1 MHLCLLLI
9 LGNCYEYIW
18 CPIHWGSSYGMNELP
33 LTANTFFFPFLVARA
48 CLKSCVFQSQC
59 FQNFP
64 TTTNRKTFF
73 YNVIWCVCIYTYTH
87 AHVHVY
93 AHECTHACAYIHE
106 HLKQNFTKQYI
117 LSTLSNIF
125 QCFIFYFLETLIM
138 TH

>member
-1 MHLCLLLI
+1 
-9 LGNCYEYIW
+9 
-18 CPIHWGSSYGMNELP
+18 MNELP
-33 LTANTFFFPFLVARA
+33 LTANTFFFSFLAAGA

-73 YNVIWCVCIYTYTH
+73 YNVIWCVCVYTYTH
-87 AHVHVY
+87 AHVHLY
-93 AHECTHACAYIHE
+93 AHERTHACAYTHE
-106 HLKQNFTKQYI
+106 HLKQYFTKQYI